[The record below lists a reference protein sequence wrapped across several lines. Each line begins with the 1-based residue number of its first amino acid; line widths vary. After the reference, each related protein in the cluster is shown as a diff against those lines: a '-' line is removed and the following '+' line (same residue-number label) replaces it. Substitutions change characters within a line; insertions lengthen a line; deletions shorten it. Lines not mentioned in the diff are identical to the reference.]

1 MKPDVER
8 LFTVSVEF
16 SSTVVSSYFVYWQS
30 LIIKLLLGYKGF
42 FVIMWWIYLPMSVRF

>member
-16 SSTVVSSYFVYWQS
+16 SSTVVSSYFVY
-30 LIIKLLLGYKGF
+30 
-42 FVIMWWIYLPMSVRF
+42 